1 MKQSGVHAT
10 KQIFMALINSYAAS
24 GKLEKAK
31 QVSVYAAYLALDSK
45 VFMTCT
51 YSKGNW
57 TVLLSEV

>member
-31 QVSVYAAYLALDSK
+31 QVSVYAAYLAL
-45 VFMTCT
+45 C
-51 YSKGNW
+51 
-57 TVLLSEV
+57 LLGL